1 MIENNTVAAEEAV
14 EANATAEAAVAVKP
28 KRHINQQ
35 KLQDN
40 LWGWAF
46 CVPLIVGTV
55 LFIYIALVMALLLSF
70 TVYSGSIH
78 GNVWEFLGKMLTG
91 GEFEYTAN
99 VITGESYAGNVFTD
113 FPAFD
118 ANGMPTEYRTDPLRW
133 YKFIFTD
140 TMASCQ
146 DSYDLGF
153 SMSSMGMTLFNTVF
167 YMIGIPIGMV
177 LSMFFAVCMSR
188 DIKGANFFR
197 VLYYLPSVASTVAIV
212 FTFYKLFQN
221 GGAINSLLGAEIPW
235 FQMPQGSASSLL
247 GGEQG
252 VDPFW
257 MQGLLNKTMIVI
269 MMVWKGLGGTIIL
282 YIAGLSGVNASTKEA
297 AQIDGANGWQI
308 FWKVTM
314 PDLYP
319 VIFYNIVTS
328 VIGGMQIYA
337 EPELFFPTSTSTLEI
352 GGSYLFRP
360 NLLTSG
366 YVSLIWFWGLRG
378 IVPVGS
384 GTIYLTPGNNAVSYE
399 GLGAAYGM
407 VLAII
412 ILVLT
417 LFQFWLDKKNA
428 E

>member
-1 MIENNTVAAEEAV
+1 MMENNTAAAEEVV
-14 EANATAEAAVAVKP
+14 ESAATADAAIAVKP

-40 LWGWAF
+40 LWGWIF
-46 CVPLIVGTV
+46 CLPLIVGTV
-55 LFIYIALVMALLLSF
+55 LFIYIALIMAVLVSF
-70 TVYSGSIH
+70 TVYSSTLH
-78 GNVWEFLGKMLTG
+78 GNVFDFLGTMFTG
-91 GEFEYTAN
+91 GEINYD
-99 VITGESYAGNVFTD
+99 GDLLNVFSDQELVDGEWVT
-113 FPAFD
+113 
-118 ANGMPTEYRTDPLRW
+118 RTDALRW
-133 YKFIFTD
+133 YKYIFTNVES
-140 TMASCQ
+140 SCADAAQ
-146 DSYDLGF
+146 LGLE
-153 SMSSMGMTLFNTVF
+153 MSTMGMTLFNTVF

-197 VLYYLPSVASTVAIV
+197 VLYYLPSVASTVAVV
-212 FTFYKLFQN
+212 FTFNKLFTDS
-221 GGAINSLLGAEIPW
+221 GVINSLLGSRIPW
-235 FQMPQGSASSLL
+235 FNTGDGEPLL
-247 GGEQG
+247 GAEAGI
-252 VDPFW
+252 DPFW
-257 MQGLLNKTMIVI
+257 QQGLLNKTMVVI

-297 AQIDGANGWQI
+297 AQIDGASGWKI

-337 EPELFFPTSTSTLEI
+337 EPELFFPTPSSTSDISQT
-352 GGSYLFRP
+352 YQTKP
-360 NLLTSG
+360 NMMTSG
-366 YVSLIWFWGLRG
+366 YVALIWFWGIRG
-378 IVPVGS
+378 IVALGID
-384 GTIYLTPGNNAVSYE
+384 TIQLNPNYGQVEYQ

-407 VLAII
+407 VLAVI